1 MQEFFEHYFECEG
14 LHLKYAH
21 SAPSVRGQE
30 FHNYCEF
37 VFFLGGKARFI
48 SKNIQRDLSVGN
60 VIYIPKNAYHSFAVE
75 GNDYTR
81 CILGFRP
88 TPELEGLI
96 GTVGNESVLIEEQG
110 ELTKHL
116 LDGLIEISKRDMP
129 DSEKA
134 LYLSATVVHL
144 LFEFQKG
151 KSELIS
157 LNFNVSKSV
166 HDALLLIE
174 ESYASPITV
183 EGLARELHISPSLL
197 SHKFKAEMNISVYK
211 YVMKKRLSVAR
222 AMIESGA
229 SVTSAALQ
237 SGFSDYACF
246 LRAFKKEYSY
256 LPSDDAKLSFGR

>member
-1 MQEFFEHYFECEG
+1 MKEFFEHYFECDG

-60 VIYIPKNAYHSFAVE
+60 IIYIPKNAYHSFAVD

-88 TPELEGLI
+88 THEIEGLI
-96 GTVGNESVLIEEQG
+96 GAVGNEISLIEEHS
-110 ELTKHL
+110 ELTKPL
-116 LDGLIEISKRDMP
+116 LDGLIEISKRVMP
-129 DSEKA
+129 DSDKA
-134 LYLSATVVHL
+134 LYLRATVVHL
-144 LFEFQKG
+144 LFEFQKV
-151 KSELIS
+151 KSELII
-157 LNFNVSKSV
+157 LNFNISKSV

-174 ESYASPITV
+174 ESYASHITV
-183 EGLARELHISPSLL
+183 EGLAHELHVSPSLL
-197 SHKFKAEMNISVYK
+197 SHRFKAEMNISVYK
-211 YVMKKRLSVAR
+211 YVTKKRLSVAR
-222 AMIESGA
+222 AMIESGS

-256 LPSDDAKLSFGR
+256 LPSEDT